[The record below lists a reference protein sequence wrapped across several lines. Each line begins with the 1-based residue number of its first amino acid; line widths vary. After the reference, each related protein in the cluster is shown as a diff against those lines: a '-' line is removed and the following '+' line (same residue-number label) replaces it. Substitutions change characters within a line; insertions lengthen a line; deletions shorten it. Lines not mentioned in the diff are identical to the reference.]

1 MKRDGKMLTLF
12 VTPPDPLQ
20 IIYDYKTQW
29 IWYQGGPYSFRV
41 IAGKPH
47 KITKTLVMDETPWQE
62 SDDSWKRE

>member
-1 MKRDGKMLTLF
+1 MF
-12 VTPPDPLQ
+12 IQ